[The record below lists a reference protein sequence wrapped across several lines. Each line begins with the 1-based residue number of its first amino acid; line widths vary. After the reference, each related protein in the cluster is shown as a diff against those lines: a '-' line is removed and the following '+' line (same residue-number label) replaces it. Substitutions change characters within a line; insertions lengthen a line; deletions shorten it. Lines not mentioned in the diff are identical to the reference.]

1 MKVVYS
7 LRETSQ
13 TDIWK
18 SFEMVRSISERKM
31 QFDDGKMMK
40 FIISFEA
47 VWKLVSDEVVMHECL
62 RALDAQPLIF
72 VVLVSAWELKLL
84 HL

>member
-1 MKVVYS
+1 MKVLYS
-7 LRETSQ
+7 SSETSQ

-18 SFEMVRSISERKM
+18 SFEMVRSVSERKM
-31 QFDDGKMMK
+31 QSDDGKMMK
-40 FIISFEA
+40 FMISFEA
-47 VWKLVSDEVVMHECL
+47 VYKLVSEEVVMHECL
-62 RALDAQPLIF
+62 RALDAQTNIF